1 MLTYSFIWLRNKIK
15 PPPTG
20 IEVSSVLL
28 VAKSTSSQEPQEF
41 WFILA
46 RTYICIKPIFS
57 KHRRMVNFS
66 SKSESMFVKILELI
80 PKLVFVS
87 KQCTLEFFWTTN
99 LVGLNPSGLPPSS
112 QCKTCS
118 TNFPCKNQTF
128 VFSLSANWYFHL
140 ISQVFVVLVTVR
152 FLSSICE
159 VIGLFQ
165 ELRSVWELWS
175 DAFEV
180 WT

>member
-1 MLTYSFIWLRNKIK
+1 
-15 PPPTG
+15 
-20 IEVSSVLL
+20 
-28 VAKSTSSQEPQEF
+28 
-41 WFILA
+41 
-46 RTYICIKPIFS
+46 
-57 KHRRMVNFS
+57 
-66 SKSESMFVKILELI
+66 MFVKILELI

-152 FLSSICE
+152 IFVINLRGYWPFPRIEVSMGTLKWCFWSLNIRKGGGSRDTMEQSELSQAMETKKEDSCFQFLDIFLSRLS
-159 VIGLFQ
+159 LA
-165 ELRSVWELWS
+165 L
-175 DAFEV
+175 
-180 WT
+180 

>member
-1 MLTYSFIWLRNKIK
+1 MSFIWLRNKIK
-15 PPPTG
+15 PPPNG
-20 IEVSSVLL
+20 SEVSSVLL

-41 WFILA
+41 WFISA
-46 RTYICIKPIFS
+46 RTYICSQSIIL
-57 KHRRMVNFS
+57 KHRWMVNFS
-66 SKSESMFVKILELI
+66 PKSDSMFVKNSILELI

-140 ISQVFVVLVTVR
+140 ISQVFVVLHSYCWS
-152 FLSSICE
+152 LWSICE
-159 VIGLFQ
+159 VNGLFR

>member
-46 RTYICIKPIFS
+46 RTYMCIKPIFS
-57 KHRRMVNFS
+57 KHRRMVNLS
-66 SKSESMFVKILELI
+66 PKSESMFVKILELI

-159 VIGLFQ
+159 VIGLFR